1 MKTKNAKLHLALL
14 CSVLI
19 IAFSSCVKNNID
31 TQENTVVAGIDVPS
45 DFNWSTI
52 TSAQL
57 TVTLADKTP
66 SPYYYTVS
74 VYGENPLFN
83 SSAVLLAKG
92 VTKLGVDYTTE
103 LVIPTSTEVIYVKQ
117 VAPSGMEVLQ
127 SVEVKGQSL
136 SCDFNSATASPIK
149 AMPALSSL
157 RSANVAVADPTPAGA
172 VILTSTSKDVSWE
185 NNKNYVISEGQT
197 FKGTIQL
204 GQNSNLFI
212 EGTYSLNDKKK
223 TLSMADGGRIV
234 IQSSGKLIVGSD
246 NDLSF
251 HIGQIKNFGTL
262 TSGAKF
268 ALTSKSTMYNTGAMN
283 FKILTASNAEN
294 QIVNDGEIN
303 AENASVQSNPFTNNG
318 SLKSTEVFELATNCH
333 FVNNGTAEFAE
344 LNAKSNSAIYNNCHI
359 VVKDLMDIHGIAY
372 LGYPGSL
379 LKAATLQSDG
389 VVYTLSESSIID
401 AEEALFST
409 YRNYINGAGT
419 DYALVR
425 FGKVDSYKKAVSKN
439 ITYQGKLEVE
449 CSDHLSNEKNN
460 PFWLVE
466 GANVRWSA
474 KGASTTVI
482 ASTGCN
488 DGGNAGLVVVPEP
501 PTDPN
506 KFPILVKLTTDYT
519 FLMEDNWPL
528 LGDYDLNDLVVGLSI
543 SYLQNENNKAT
554 EMKVVYTLRAV
565 GASKRI
571 AAAFQLDKIT
581 PNQISSVSYQ
591 SPVLTGEVFKT
602 EKGGLEVGQS
612 NAVIPLFDDAHLL
625 LNPTSGATAS
635 LINSIIAGE
644 YYEPVTDSV
653 RIVFTS
659 PIDPSDISIA
669 NLNFF
674 IVTNK
679 PAPGGLRSEV
689 HLSGS
694 SPTDKADPFLFGT
707 AADNSVV
714 GKKYTTSDNMIW
726 GMLIPVNFKYASEWR
741 DITSVYP
748 QFSQWC
754 ITGGVENS
762 YWYEYPTDKSGYVFV
777 KEK

>member
-1 MKTKNAKLHLALL
+1 MKTKNATISLVLL

-19 IAFSSCVKNNID
+19 VAFTSCVKNNID
-31 TQENTVVAGIDVPS
+31 VLDNTVVSGIDVPS

-57 TVTLADKTP
+57 TVVPADKTP
-66 SPYYYTVS
+66 SPYYYTVA

-83 SSAVLLAKG
+83 TSAPLLAKG
-92 VTKLGVDYTTE
+92 VTKLGVNFTTD
-103 LVIPTSTEVIYVKQ
+103 LIFPTSTEVVYVKQ
-117 VAPSGMEVLQ
+117 IAPSGMEVLQ
-127 SVEVKGQSL
+127 SVEVKSQSL
-136 SCDFNSATASPIK
+136 NCDFNSTSVSAIA
-149 AMPALSSL
+149 AMPELSSL
-157 RSANVAVADPTPAGA
+157 RSAKVADLDPTPAGA
-172 VILTSTSKDVSWE
+172 VVLKSTSKDISRE
-185 NNKNYVISEGQT
+185 NSKNYVIPQGQT
-197 FKGTIQL
+197 FTGTIQL

-212 EGTYSLNDKKK
+212 EGNYSLSDKKK
-223 TLSMADGGRIV
+223 TLSMADGGKIV
-234 IQSSGKLIVGSD
+234 IQSSGKLVVSD
-246 NDLSF
+246 NNDLSF
-251 HIGQIKNFGTL
+251 YIGQIKNYGTL
-262 TSGAKF
+262 QADGKF
-268 ALTSKSTMYNTGAMN
+268 ALTSKSTMYNIGTMT
-283 FKILTASNAEN
+283 FKSLTASNAEN
-294 QIVNDGEIN
+294 QIVNDGELN
-303 AENASVQSNPFTNNG
+303 ADNASIQSNPFTNNG
-318 SLKSTEVFELATNCH
+318 SVKSKEVFELATNCH
-333 FVNNGTAEFAE
+333 FINNGSADFAE
-344 LNAKSNSAIYNNCHI
+344 LDAKSNSAIYNNCHLN
-359 VVKDLMDIHGIAY
+359 VKDLMDIHGIAY
-372 LGYPGSL
+372 FGYAGSL
-379 LKAATLQSDG
+379 LKTATLQSDG
-389 VVYTLSESSIID
+389 VVFTLSESSIID

-409 YRNYINGAGT
+409 YRNYLNGAGT
-419 DYALVR
+419 DYALAR
-425 FGKVDSYKKAVSKN
+425 FGKVDSYKNAVSKN

-466 GANVRWSA
+466 GANVRWAA

-482 ASTGCN
+482 PSTGCN
-488 DGGNAGLVVVPEP
+488 AGGNAGLVVVPEP
-501 PTDPN
+501 ATDPN

-519 FLMEDNWPL
+519 FLMEDNWPS

-571 AAAFQLDKIT
+571 AAAFQLNKIT
-581 PNQISSVSYQ
+581 PSQISSVSYQ
-591 SPVLTGEVFKT
+591 TPVLTGEVFKI

-612 NAVIPLFDDAHLL
+612 KAVIPLFDDAHLL
-625 LNPTSGATAS
+625 LNPATGATAS
-635 LINSIIAGE
+635 LINTIIEGE

-659 PIDPSDISIA
+659 PIDPADISIA

-679 PAPGGLRSEV
+679 PAPASMRSEV

-694 SPTDKADPFLFGT
+694 APTDKADPFLFGT
-707 AADNSVV
+707 SADNSVT

-754 ITGGVENS
+754 LSGGVDNS
-762 YWYEYPTDKSGYVFV
+762 YWYKYPTDKNGYVFV
-777 KEK
+777 KK